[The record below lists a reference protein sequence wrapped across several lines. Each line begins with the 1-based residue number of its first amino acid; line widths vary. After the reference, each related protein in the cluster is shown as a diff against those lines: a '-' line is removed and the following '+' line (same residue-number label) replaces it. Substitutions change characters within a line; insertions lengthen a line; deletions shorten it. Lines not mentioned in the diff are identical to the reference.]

1 MGEAPTQG
9 ATSKEFEMKYMIMM
23 FGSAEGMMETADPE
37 WIREMIGFMIQ
48 IDKDLTESGE
58 LVFNAGLADGSTA
71 KLVKQTPD
79 GVITTDG
86 PYAEAKESLVGY
98 WVVDVASE
106 ERAVEICS
114 SIVKYA
120 QVVELRAI
128 PDGPPEV

>member
-1 MGEAPTQG
+1 MKAPTRG
-9 ATSKEFEMKYMIMM
+9 AVHKEFEMKYMIMM

-58 LVFNAGLADGSTA
+58 LVFNAGLTDGSTA

-86 PYAEAKESLVGY
+86 PYAESKESLVGY
-98 WVVDVASE
+98 WVIDVASE

-114 SIVKYA
+114 SIVKYS
-120 QVVELRAI
+120 QVVELRALA
-128 PDGPPEV
+128 DGPPEV

>member
-1 MGEAPTQG
+1 
-9 ATSKEFEMKYMIMM
+9 MKYMIMM
-23 FGSAEGMMETADPE
+23 FGSAEGMMETADPA
-37 WIREMIGFMIQ
+37 WIQEMIGFMIQ

-71 KLVKQTPD
+71 KTVKQAGN

-86 PYAEAKESLVGY
+86 PYAESKESLIGY

-106 ERAVEICS
+106 QRAIDICS

-120 QVVELRAI
+120 GAVELRAVQ
-128 PDGPPEV
+128 DGPPDV

>member
-1 MGEAPTQG
+1 
-9 ATSKEFEMKYMIMM
+9 MKYMIMM
-23 FGSAEGMMETADPE
+23 FGSAEGMMATADPE
-37 WIREMIGFMIQ
+37 WVKEMIGYMVQ
-48 IDKDLTESGE
+48 IDKDLSDSGE

-71 KLVKQTPD
+71 KLVKQTSE

-86 PYAEAKESLVGY
+86 PYAEAKESLIGY

-106 ERAVEICS
+106 ERAIEICS
-114 SIVKYA
+114 GIVKYS

>member
-1 MGEAPTQG
+1 MKAP
-9 ATSKEFEMKYMIMM
+9 APERPDKEFEMKYMIMM
-23 FGSAEGMMETADPE
+23 FGSAEGMMETANPE
-37 WIREMIGFMIQ
+37 WVREMIGFMIQ
-48 IDKDLTESGE
+48 IDKDLTASGE

-79 GVITTDG
+79 GVVTTDG
-86 PYAEAKESLVGY
+86 PYAESKESLVGY

-114 SIVKYA
+114 SIVKYS

-128 PDGPPEV
+128 ADGPPDV

>member
-1 MGEAPTQG
+1 
-9 ATSKEFEMKYMIMM
+9 MKYMIMM

-37 WIREMIGFMIQ
+37 WVKEMIGFMIQ

-86 PYAEAKESLVGY
+86 PYAESKESLIGY

-114 SIVKYA
+114 SIVKYS
-120 QVVELRAI
+120 QVVELRAV